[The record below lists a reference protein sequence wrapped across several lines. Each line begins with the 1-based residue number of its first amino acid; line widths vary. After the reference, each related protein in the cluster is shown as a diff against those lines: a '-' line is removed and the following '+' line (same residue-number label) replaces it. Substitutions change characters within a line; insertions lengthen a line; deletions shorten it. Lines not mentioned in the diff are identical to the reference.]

1 MKSSISYLSSEEICV
16 YVNLYT
22 KHSISVVDVW
32 RRVSNW
38 THIKPDTQD
47 SDGSNSNFVL
57 HQMTYLKQQRTRFYY
72 EVAFVFSIIVIPMF
86 VQAGFFEPVSYL
98 FASNDTTEE
107 QVGFEDTDADG
118 VLGRVNSTTNLA
130 RGGGSVMVEDGVFVS
145 AGAAGDDEIAT
156 SRLTNGEISVYT
168 VRPGDSMSQIA
179 EMYGVTTNTILWAN
193 DISRPTDIR
202 PGDSLIILPIVG
214 VQHTIQSGDS
224 LSSIAKKYE
233 GDEDEILVYN
243 RIESSADLVVGE
255 RIVIPG
261 GRIEAPS
268 TPTRT
273 ASTPQPTRVSGS
285 VSSSGGFVHPAPG
298 TVRTQGIHGFN
309 AVDYGGPIGTPILA
323 AAAGEVI
330 ISRGSG
336 WNGGYGNYVV
346 IRHPN
351 GVQTLYAHNNTNLV
365 GVGEFVEAG
374 QQIATMGN
382 TGRSTGP
389 HLHFE
394 VRGARNPF

>member
-1 MKSSISYLSSEEICV
+1 
-16 YVNLYT
+16 
-22 KHSISVVDVW
+22 
-32 RRVSNW
+32 
-38 THIKPDTQD
+38 
-47 SDGSNSNFVL
+47 
-57 HQMTYLKQQRTRFYY
+57 
-72 EVAFVFSIIVIPMF
+72 MF
-86 VQAGFFEPVSYL
+86 VQAGFFEPVTSF
-98 FASNDTTEE
+98 FAEENQIEE
-107 QVGFEDTDADG
+107 QVGFKDTDVDG
-118 VLGRVNSTTNLA
+118 VLSRINSTTNLA
-130 RGGGSVMVEDGVFVS
+130 RGGGSVMVEDGVFIA
-145 AGAAGDDEIAT
+145 AGAAGEDEIAT
-156 SRLTNGEISVYT
+156 SRLANGEISVYT

-193 DISRPTDIR
+193 DIARSTDIR

-214 VQHTIQSGDS
+214 VQHTVQTGDT

-233 GDEDEILVYN
+233 GSEDEILVYN
-243 RIESSADLVVGE
+243 QLSSAGDLTVGE
-255 RIVIPG
+255 RIMIPG
-261 GRIEAPS
+261 GRVEVQQAPV
-268 TPTRT
+268 RT
-273 ASTPQPTRVSGS
+273 ASAAQPTRVSGS

-298 TVRTQGIHGFN
+298 TVRTQGLHGFN
-309 AVDYGGPIGTPILA
+309 AIDFGGPIGSPILA

-330 ISRGSG
+330 VSRSSG

-346 IRHPN
+346 IRHTN
-351 GVQTLYAHNNTNLV
+351 GVQTLYSHNNTNLV